1 MAKYTYETI
10 AGLGTNVLAAQT
22 TINSNF
28 AAVMTAME
36 KTLSRDG
43 TTPNQMEADLD
54 MNSNQILNLPLP
66 VDDTEPVRKGEF
78 DALDAEFDALEIT
91 VNDTLTT
98 ITNTLNTLS
107 NAANTAVNAS
117 VAALAAQ
124 AAAEAAQ
131 AGAEAAEAAAVGA
144 IAAAIGVTV
153 QAWDDDLDDIAAL
166 TPTDGGFMVGDGTDW
181 TVETG
186 ATARAS
192 LGVYST
198 TEVDALITAED
209 LDVDADS
216 GGPIAI
222 DLDSATLTLTG
233 GTGVDTSASG
243 TEITFAIDAT
253 VATLSGSQTLTN
265 KGIDFTDNT
274 VTMTAAEL
282 ETAVSDDNPLFDGDL
297 GGSVQE
303 QGDVLDDLNTLGQAS
318 ADGEFLVATGAGTF
332 AWESGATVR
341 TSLGLGAGDTPSFTA
356 ITVGGLANTGATY
369 LSGVISPS
377 QITADQ
383 DDYAPSGILSATVV
397 RVDSD
402 ADWSITGIDASQT
415 EGRLLV
421 IQNDGSSTLTLP
433 HNDTGNSTAAN
444 CFDLQDDTDFVLKS
458 GAAVILMYDATAN
471 RWRLIGGGGGGAGV
485 TIAENAPTS
494 PTPQDG
500 NLWVCS
506 GSLAPFHIFVYYDDG
521 DSAQWVDL
529 TAAMSGQGRKSGE
542 FFWHCGTIPPTY
554 ALVCDG
560 SEYSE
565 DTYAVLFAEIG
576 TQFNTGGETAG
587 YFRVPLVAN
596 GGVNRFIRGADGS
609 TLDVGDVQTDGAPDI
624 DGEFYTYSYNTG
636 SPSGAIDSIIQ
647 TSNTMAVGTTANR
660 NFVKFFFAAS
670 NDDPAYS
677 DSVNEVRPNNIALL
691 PCIVY

>member
-98 ITNTLNTLS
+98 VTNALNTLS

-471 RWRLIGGGGGGAGV
+471 RWRLIGGGGGAGV
-485 TIAENAPTS
+485 TIAESAPTS

-521 DSAQWVDL
+521 DSQQWVDL
-529 TAAMSGQGRKSGE
+529 TAAMSGQGRKPGE
-542 FFWHCGTIPPTY
+542 FFWHCGTTPPPY
-554 ALVCDG
+554 ALECDG
-560 SEYSE
+560 SAVSRT
-565 DTYAVLFAEIG
+565 TYAPLFAEIG
-576 TQFNTGGETAG
+576 TTFGVGDGSTTFNLPDLTDG
-587 YFRVPLVAN
+587 
-596 GGVNRFIRGADGS
+596 NRFIRAADGT
-609 TLDVGDVQTDGAPDI
+609 TLDVGDVQADGAPDI
-624 DGEFYTYSYNTG
+624 DGNLGAAVAIVGGGTATG
-636 SPSGAIDSIIQ
+636 AFSGNSATSGLWASGAYQSRIG
-647 TSNTMAVGTTANR
+647 VL
-660 NFVKFFFAAS
+660 FAAS
-670 NDDPAYS
+670 ADDPTYS
-677 DSVNEVRPNNIALL
+677 DSVNEIRPNNIALL